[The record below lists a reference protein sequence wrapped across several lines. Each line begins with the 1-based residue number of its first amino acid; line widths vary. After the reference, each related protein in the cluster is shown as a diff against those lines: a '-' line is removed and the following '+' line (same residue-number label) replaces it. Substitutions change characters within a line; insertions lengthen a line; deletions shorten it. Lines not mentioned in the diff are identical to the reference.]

1 MWSRILACVSVTGA
15 NGFIGSH
22 IVDDLLKLGYIVRGI
37 FRNYPGLLRSDIL
50 SHPNFSYHIADL
62 TDLSALEYSI
72 NGSQFIIHLACGS
85 LPSSS
90 NFYEDIS
97 INMLGS
103 INVLNAANKLG
114 VERVVFLSSGGT
126 VYGVP
131 ESIPI
136 TEEHSTNPIC
146 SYGITKLAIEKY
158 FSLYDTLY
166 DLDALVLRVSNPY
179 GEHQR
184 VNSPQGVIPI
194 FVNRALQSKPLEI
207 WGNGTN
213 IRDYLYISD
222 LTSAL
227 LSSLRYQGNER
238 LFNIGSGRGHTILQ
252 IVSQIE
258 CLLNRPVDVNFHNKR
273 GFDVPTNILSIDRAK
288 VALKWEPKVSLN
300 DGLAKVYAAMR
311 SKNYL

>member
-1 MWSRILACVSVTGA
+1 MACVSVTGA

-22 IVDDLLKLGYIVRGI
+22 IVDALLKLGYIVRGI
-37 FRNYPGLLRSDIL
+37 FRSYPGLLSSDTL

-72 NGSQFIIHLACGS
+72 DGSQFMIHLACSS

-103 INVLNAANKLG
+103 INVLNAVKNLG
-114 VERVVFLSSGGT
+114 VERIIFLSSGGT

-158 FSLYDTLY
+158 FALYDSLY

-179 GEHQR
+179 GERQR

-194 FVNRALQSKPLEI
+194 FLNRALQSKPLEI
-207 WGNGTN
+207 WGDGTN

-227 LSSLRYQGNER
+227 LSSLSYQGNER
-238 LFNIGSGRGHTILQ
+238 LFNIGSGCGHTILQ
-252 IVSQIE
+252 IVKQIE
-258 CLLNRPVDVNFHNKR
+258 RVLNHPVDVNFHNKR
-273 GFDVPTNILSIDRAK
+273 GIDVPSNILSIDRAK
-288 VALKWEPKVSLN
+288 AALKWEPKVSLN
-300 DGLAKVYAAMR
+300 DGMAKVYAAMR